1 MKKLRLA
8 PIIAA
13 ALIFAA
19 CNGNTDTSTTDTD
32 STTNTMSSDNNNMN
46 ADTTNNGTSS
56 DVADFAK
63 DAATGGMMEVKLG
76 DIAQKNGADAAVKNF
91 GKMMVE
97 DHSKLNDEF
106 KALAARKNITLPTSV
121 TDDQQSD
128 IDKLSKET
136 GTDFDKDY
144 VSMMVDDH
152 QKDID
157 EFKDARDKINDADI
171 KDFIN
176 NALPVLEKHL
186 NAIKQI
192 KKID

>member
-13 ALIFAA
+13 ALIFSA
-19 CNGNTDTSTTDTD
+19 CNGNSDTTTNTD
-32 STTNTMSSDNNNMN
+32 STTNTMSTDNDNMN

-76 DIAQKNGADAAVKNF
+76 EIAQKNGSDAAVKNF

-106 KALAARKNITLPTSV
+106 KALAARKNITLPASV
-121 TDDQQSD
+121 TEDQQD
-128 IDKLSKET
+128 HIDKLSKET
-136 GTDFDKDY
+136 GNDFDKDY

-157 EFKDARDKINDADI
+157 EFKDARDKINDPDI